1 MLELDHIVFAG
12 KDIVEASATYG
23 DKFKVI
29 AIKGDEHDEWGTYNY
44 LAYMLNDCYVE
55 WLGVRDFEQ
64 VEQSDIP
71 LIQHLAYFLQRD
83 VQGPFQ
89 FALRTEQMD
98 AYIEHF
104 TKSDIP
110 FTGPFSAERI
120 KPDGTKLTWRML
132 FPTYDYT
139 REMLPFLIEW
149 DQPLEKRVDQ
159 TLVNTKTITQ
169 VDYGGTSEERF
180 KKIYDISNKKRLIGR
195 SLLKNT
201 KLNFTNSG
209 FLTFNIV

>member
-12 KDIVEASATYG
+12 KDIVEASAAYG

-29 AIKGDEHDEWGTYNY
+29 AIKGGEHEEWGTYNY

-55 WLGVRDFEQ
+55 WLGVRDFDR
-64 VEQSDIP
+64 VKLSDVP
-71 LIQHLAYFLQRD
+71 LIQHLAHLLEQD

-89 FALRTEQMD
+89 FALRTD
-98 AYIEHF
+98 RLDDYIKHF
-104 TKSDIP
+104 TKNDIP

-120 KPDGTKLTWRML
+120 EPDGTKLSWRML
-132 FPTYDYT
+132 FPSYDYT
-139 REMLPFLIEW
+139 REMLPFLVEW

-169 VDYGGTSEERF
+169 IDYGGAGEERF
-180 KKIYDISNKKRLIGR
+180 KNIYDIFNKKRLMSR

-201 KLNFTNSG
+201 KLTFTNSG
-209 FLTFNIV
+209 FLTFNII

>member
-12 KDIVEASATYG
+12 KDIVEASAAYG

-29 AIKGDEHDEWGTYNY
+29 AIKGGEHEQWGTYNY

-55 WLGVRDFEQ
+55 WLGVRDFDR
-64 VEQSDIP
+64 VKQSELP
-71 LIQHLAYFLQRD
+71 LIKHLSYLLERD
-83 VQGPFQ
+83 IQGPFQ
-89 FALRTEQMD
+89 LALRTDQMD
-98 AYIEHF
+98 EYIEHF
-104 TKSDIP
+104 TENDIP
-110 FTGPFSAERI
+110 FTGPFSAERVE
-120 KPDGTKLTWRML
+120 PDGTKLTWRML
-132 FPTYDYT
+132 FPTYDCT
-139 REMLPFLIEW
+139 RETLPFLIEW

-169 VDYGGTSEERF
+169 IDYGGTGKERF
-180 KKIYDISNKKRLIGR
+180 KKIYDISNKKRLMER

-209 FLTFNIV
+209 FITFNIV